1 VDYNRYFEIERGNVP
16 VVLSCPHGGY
26 LKPRF
31 ISDKKIGVNIAD
43 KVTYLTVE
51 EILKQLNKRNI
62 KITYI
67 LSKIHRSKIDL
78 NRPPLATNAL
88 NQNAK
93 NVKLVREIHGKYHK
107 EIQKLTTEC
116 ISRFKKC
123 FFIDFH
129 GFTKP
134 HSDYPDI
141 IIGHIFGNTLN
152 LKMNKN
158 ETNTIENQS
167 FWGFSQIL
175 KELSKDFTLDNGLGL
190 SDFNLA
196 YSGGYITHQFYKKK
210 HINAIQLEIA
220 KYIRKNPTLL
230 RIFISDF
237 VEAIDKTINSEAW
250 VYEDIN
256 EFQT

>member
-1 VDYNRYFEIERGNVP
+1 VDYNRYFEIEKGNVP
-16 VVLSCPHGGY
+16 IVLSCPHGGY

-31 ISDKKIGVNIAD
+31 ISDKTTGVNIAD
-43 KVTYLTVE
+43 KVTYLTVK
-51 EILKQLNKRNI
+51 EILKQLKKRDI
-62 KITYI
+62 EITYI

-88 NQNAK
+88 DQNAK
-93 NVKLVREIHGKYHK
+93 NIKLVRKIHVKYHK
-107 EIQKLTTEC
+107 EIQKLTMEC
-116 ISRFKKC
+116 ITRFKKC

-134 HSDYPDI
+134 HSEYPDI
-141 IIGHIFGNTLN
+141 IIGNIFGNTLN
-152 LKMNKN
+152 LKMKN
-158 ETNTIENQS
+158 DEIDIIENQS
-167 FWGFSQIL
+167 FWGLSQIV
-175 KELSKDFTLDNGLGL
+175 KELSKDFTIDNGLGL

-220 KYIRKNPTLL
+220 KYIRKDPTLL
-230 RIFISDF
+230 RIFVSDF
-237 VEAIDKTINSEAW
+237 VEAIDTTISSHLR

-256 EFQT
+256 ELHT